1 MYTEPC
7 SQGGILM
14 DEMVSFDNRKSL
26 RIPCS
31 GAVRFSA
38 DQFHWHLNKAQN
50 ISKEGLFI
58 ETGEVFTLGTNLYLH
73 IDLTV
78 DAQVV
83 KKIRTVGKV
92 VRLAGEEE
100 DTSQIKS
107 GGIGI
112 HFSLVPSEER
122 IIRDFAKHAVDPS
135 LSEDVPAK
143 HNPARHVSVE
153 VHGEV
158 YSYLQWWWKEV
169 LNKLLSTNG
178 LILELTVILAIIVV
192 YVIIFLI

>member
-1 MYTEPC
+1 
-7 SQGGILM
+7 M
-14 DEMVSFDNRKSL
+14 DELVSFDNRKAL
-26 RIPCS
+26 RIPYS

-38 DQFHWHLNKAQN
+38 DQFHWHLHKAQN

-78 DAQVV
+78 DTQVV

-100 DTSQIKS
+100 DTSPNKS
-107 GGIGI
+107 GGMGI
-112 HFSLVPSEER
+112 HFSLLPGEEQ
-122 IIRDFAKHAVDPS
+122 IIRDFAKHAANPS
-135 LSEDVPAK
+135 LPEDIHAQ
-143 HNPARHVSVE
+143 HNSVRQVSVE
-153 VHGEV
+153 VHGET
-158 YSYLQWWWKEV
+158 YSCLQWWWKEA

-178 LILELTVILAIIVV
+178 FLIELTVILFIILI
-192 YVIIFLI
+192 YVMIFS

>member
-1 MYTEPC
+1 
-7 SQGGILM
+7 M
-14 DEMVSFDNRKSL
+14 DELVSFDNRKEL

-50 ISKEGLFI
+50 ISKEGLFV

-78 DAQVV
+78 DTQVV

-92 VRLAGEEE
+92 VRFAGEEE
-100 DTSQIKS
+100 DTSHNKS
-107 GGIGI
+107 GGMGI
-112 HFSLVPSEER
+112 HFSLLPSEEL
-122 IIRDFAKHAVDPS
+122 IIRDFAEHAVNPP
-135 LSEDVPAK
+135 LPEDISAQ
-143 HNPARHVSVE
+143 HNTERHVCVE
-153 VHGEV
+153 VHGEA
-158 YSYLQWWWKEV
+158 YSCLQWWWKEA

-178 LILELTVILAIIVV
+178 FLIELTVILAIIVI
-192 YVIIFLI
+192 YVVIFL

>member
-1 MYTEPC
+1 
-7 SQGGILM
+7 M
-14 DEMVSFDNRKSL
+14 DELVSLDNRKAL
-26 RIPCS
+26 RIPYS

-73 IDLTV
+73 IDLAV
-78 DAQVV
+78 DTLVV

-92 VRLAGEEE
+92 VRLGGDKE

-107 GGIGI
+107 GGLGI
-112 HFSLVPSEER
+112 HFSLLPSEER
-122 IIRDFAKHAVDPS
+122 IIRDFATHGVNPS
-135 LSEDVPAK
+135 LPEDTPAQ

-153 VHGEV
+153 VHGEA
-158 YSYLQWWWKEV
+158 YSCLQWWLQEA

-192 YVIIFLI
+192 YVIVFLK